1 MKKRLITFLFIVLL
15 ISLFVACSKDDNN
28 NENNNNNNNVV
39 ENNNNNNNN
48 DNDNN
53 DNNGNNNNDNE
64 ENETVNASE
73 LDFNEILDDLEE
85 QTDGIAS
92 VYYETD
98 EVQVHEEE
106 EYEISLNGYVV
117 VELEDF
123 HQNFA
128 IPFDSEDEGA
138 VLLAHV
144 TIKNKLDEEIAYV
157 PTFSLTYNGAD
168 RYPGPQKDLI
178 SEESQL
184 IEMLRDN
191 DHVLEAKETV
201 SGYVAMNLRTYQI
214 DEIDSV
220 GKASFEVPPAG
231 DEYDADE
238 YSEVKEYG
246 AKTEF
251 TIVVSEEGSERE
263 KESAKF

>member
-1 MKKRLITFLFIVLL
+1 MKKRLITFLFNVLL
-15 ISLFVACSKDDNN
+15 ISLFVACKNN
-28 NENNNNNNNVV
+28 NNNNENKNNLENNNNNNNVV
-39 ENNNNNNNN
+39 ENNNND

-123 HQNFA
+123 HNNFA
-128 IPFDSEDEGA
+128 IPIDNEADGA
-138 VLLAHV
+138 H
-144 TIKNKLDEEIAYV
+144 IIA
-157 PTFSLTYNGAD
+157 N
-168 RYPGPQKDLI
+168 
-178 SEESQL
+178 
-184 IEMLRDN
+184 
-191 DHVLEAKETV
+191 
-201 SGYVAMNLRTYQI
+201 
-214 DEIDSV
+214 
-220 GKASFEVPPAG
+220 
-231 DEYDADE
+231 
-238 YSEVKEYG
+238 
-246 AKTEF
+246 
-251 TIVVSEEGSERE
+251 
-263 KESAKF
+263 